1 MVWEDLIGYILT
13 FIFGGAVGSL
23 ITIKVRSD
31 ANTVQ
36 QNNNNVNNG
45 NIVGC
50 AESKLVGSRSVHTF
64 T

>member
-31 ANTVQ
+31 TNTVQ

-45 NIVGC
+45 NIVGRDN
-50 AESKLVGSRSVHTF
+50 K
-64 T
+64 